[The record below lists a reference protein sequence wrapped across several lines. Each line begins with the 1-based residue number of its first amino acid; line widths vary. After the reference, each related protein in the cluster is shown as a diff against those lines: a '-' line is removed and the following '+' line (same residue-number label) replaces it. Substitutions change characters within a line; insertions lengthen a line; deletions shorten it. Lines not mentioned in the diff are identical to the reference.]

1 LTYSRYVQE
10 KTLFQSQIKIFF
22 EKAFNNTFEEFILS
36 SGANYLNDSVYSDYE
51 KRIYP
56 DFNIMET
63 AIADTYNSI
72 NTLLTAPELQGLGEI
87 LVQKMIDIFPEVR
100 KEIETIIPDKV
111 KNIIWTKIDL
121 FQKEAED
128 KITRLYINELE
139 TEISKLESRLSTKV
153 YQLIPKQLESP
164 FKGIIENSFR
174 IRIANSIKDIKEIYS
189 ESIENNLSDIVDDLV
204 TKGNYISK
212 KASSVTITRE
222 EAQWGNITDIYNNL
236 SSAIKSYN
244 GNYTFEVSQDKI
256 NGISNFFTE
265 YIKPLLKGIYEGFYE
280 YVQRG
285 QDNLADALNIF
296 DISNTLIR
304 DGLIN
309 ITNKQVIYTD
319 ISNVYNN
326 LARLF
331 EEFKDNIINNFTKF
345 KTIFTNKVNEI
356 QITGFN
362 YNNGNRNLEENEEYD
377 ISEIKKVYKA
387 INERYEDFKY
397 NVLTKNEF
405 YEIEGKKGGIQH
417 TLVNM
422 ANTLTRDFYIYHHLI
437 NQYTDNVKIE
447 QYFNKLNN
455 KAEYIKKDILIFVAY
470 IAGNITKTVDLV
482 KNESD
487 TTWEIVKNQTNLVI
501 YELLDETFQNKF
513 NYLTN
518 LNDFYSKNINR
529 FQFNPLTVYVIN
541 SNHEIINTIKININ
555 VINITAG
562 CSLYR
567 LGTYDFTMDVFTS
580 GIIELNATTYVN
592 NQIIETMAG
601 TLASGKVGVSANYT
615 LHNMAVDIDAYSI
628 LDKVKYSIDAKTI
641 EEWYNIYNGNKIING
656 RELHIKRKINLEFNK
671 KLKRVI
677 LWVSLFFTQVLKV
690 VNTVPRD
697 WKVS

>member
-1 LTYSRYVQE
+1 MTYSRYVQE

-164 FKGIIENSFR
+164 FKGIIENSLR

-265 YIKPLLKGIYEGFYE
+265 YIKPLLKGIYDGFYE

-285 QDNLADALNIF
+285 QDNLSFALL
-296 DISNTLIR
+296 T
-304 DGLIN
+304 
-309 ITNKQVIYTD
+309 TN
-319 ISNVYNN
+319 
-326 LARLF
+326 
-331 EEFKDNIINNFTKF
+331 
-345 KTIFTNKVNEI
+345 
-356 QITGFN
+356 
-362 YNNGNRNLEENEEYD
+362 
-377 ISEIKKVYKA
+377 
-387 INERYEDFKY
+387 
-397 NVLTKNEF
+397 
-405 YEIEGKKGGIQH
+405 
-417 TLVNM
+417 
-422 ANTLTRDFYIYHHLI
+422 
-437 NQYTDNVKIE
+437 
-447 QYFNKLNN
+447 
-455 KAEYIKKDILIFVAY
+455 
-470 IAGNITKTVDLV
+470 
-482 KNESD
+482 
-487 TTWEIVKNQTNLVI
+487 
-501 YELLDETFQNKF
+501 
-513 NYLTN
+513 
-518 LNDFYSKNINR
+518 
-529 FQFNPLTVYVIN
+529 
-541 SNHEIINTIKININ
+541 
-555 VINITAG
+555 
-562 CSLYR
+562 
-567 LGTYDFTMDVFTS
+567 
-580 GIIELNATTYVN
+580 
-592 NQIIETMAG
+592 
-601 TLASGKVGVSANYT
+601 
-615 LHNMAVDIDAYSI
+615 
-628 LDKVKYSIDAKTI
+628 
-641 EEWYNIYNGNKIING
+641 
-656 RELHIKRKINLEFNK
+656 
-671 KLKRVI
+671 
-677 LWVSLFFTQVLKV
+677 
-690 VNTVPRD
+690 
-697 WKVS
+697 